1 MDNASI
7 IDLNF
12 HRDKRKHTD
21 LDLNDC
27 AGIHYQY
34 VKIQVVGY
42 ITPLQN
48 FFHE

>member
-1 MDNASI
+1 MDSDSI
-7 IDLNF
+7 VDLNF

-21 LDLNDC
+21 FDLNGY

-42 ITPLQN
+42 IILL
-48 FFHE
+48 

>member
-21 LDLNDC
+21 FVLNGYT
-27 AGIHYQY
+27 GIHYQY
-34 VKIQVVGY
+34 VKIQIVGY
-42 ITPLQN
+42 IMPLLN
-48 FFHE
+48 FIH

>member
-21 LDLNDC
+21 FDLNGC

-34 VKIQVVGY
+34 VEIQIVGY
-42 ITPLQN
+42 ITSLLN
-48 FFHE
+48 FFH